1 MCPHCRAFITT
12 DDKICPY
19 CDTPVGPRAIDRRDP
34 GALLGGLIP
43 SGQFVTIT
51 ILTIN
56 IGLYIVTTLA
66 SMKLGGGMFDMVPR
80 VLVEYGGAYGPL
92 VLGAGQWWRLLT
104 AGFLHGGVMHIL
116 FNSWALMD
124 AGSHAESVYGQK
136 RMVSIYL
143 LSTAGGFLASMLW
156 RGGLSIGASAG
167 LFGLIGAMIAV
178 GMIHKTYEAQAIKSF
193 YVRWAIYGL
202 LFGLLPLP
210 IDNAAHLGGL
220 ATGFVTAWLAG
231 TPKLVETHWKERL
244 WQGVMI
250 VMLCVT
256 AFCFAKMFL
265 FMMEVRNY

>member
-1 MCPHCRAFITT
+1 MCPQCRAFITT

-34 GALLGGLIP
+34 GTILGGLIP
-43 SGQFVTIT
+43 AGQFVTIT
-51 ILTIN
+51 LLTLN
-56 IGLYIVTTLA
+56 VGLYIVTALA
-66 SMKLGGGMFDMVPR
+66 SMKTGGGLMGIAPQ
-80 VLVEYGGAYGPL
+80 VLVTYGGAFGPF
-92 VLGAGQWWRLLT
+92 VLGDGQWWRLLT

-124 AGSHAESVYGQK
+124 AGAHAEAVYGQK
-136 RMVSIYL
+136 RMISIYL

-167 LFGLIGAMIAV
+167 LFGLIGAMIAL
-178 GMIHKTYEAQAIKSF
+178 GIMHKSWEAQAIKSM
-193 YVRWAIYGL
+193 YTRWAIYGL

-231 TPKLVETHWKERL
+231 TPKLLATHWKERL
-244 WQGVMI
+244 WQAVM
-250 VMLCVT
+250 VVVLLAT
-256 AFCFAKMFL
+256 GLSFAKMIQFA
-265 FMMEVRNY
+265 MAVAG